1 MHIGVLQTG
10 HAPEALRAAHGDY
23 GDMFRALL
31 AGQGLRLTDWDVEGM
46 EFPPGPDAAE
56 GWLITGSKHG
66 AYEDHAFIPPLEDF
80 IRAARDAQV
89 PVVGI
94 CFGHQI
100 MAQALGGRVEKF
112 AGGWAVGPQRYD
124 FGGETLDLNAWHQ
137 DQVTAAP
144 AEAEVIAQ
152 NDFCALAGL
161 RYGDWGLS
169 VQPHPEFDDGFI
181 QGLIETRGRGL
192 VPEAQLQAAAARLD
206 GARDAGRMAARI
218 AQFFKQGRG

>member
-23 GDMFRALL
+23 GDMFRALM

-46 EFPPGPDAAE
+46 QFPPGPDAAE

-144 AEAEVIAQ
+144 AEAELIAQ
-152 NDFCALAGL
+152 NDFCALAGF

-192 VPEAQLQAAAARLD
+192 VPEAQLAQAATRLD
-206 GARDAGRMAARI
+206 GARDAGRMAERI

>member
-23 GDMFRALL
+23 GDMFRDLL
-31 AGQGLRLTDWDVEGM
+31 AGQGMRLTDWDVEGM
-46 EFPPGPDAAE
+46 RFPPAPDAAE

-66 AYEDHAFIPPLEDF
+66 AYEDHAFIPPLEEF
-80 IRAARDAQV
+80 IRAARAAQV
-89 PVVGI
+89 PMVGI

-144 AEAEVIAQ
+144 AEAELIAQ
-152 NDFCALAGL
+152 NDFCALAGF

-192 VPEAQLQAAAARLD
+192 VPEAQLAQAATRLD
-206 GARDAGRMAARI
+206 GARDAGRMAERI